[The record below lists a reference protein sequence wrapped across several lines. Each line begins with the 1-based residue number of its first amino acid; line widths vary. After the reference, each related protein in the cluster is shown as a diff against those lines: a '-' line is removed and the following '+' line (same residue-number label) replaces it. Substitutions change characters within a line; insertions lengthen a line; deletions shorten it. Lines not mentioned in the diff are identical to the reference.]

1 MKTGWYHII
10 ALCIVVAWGTTYAST
25 KILLLH
31 GLSPVDI
38 IFCRFLLA
46 YLGIWF
52 LGRRQLFADN
62 LKDEFLLIL
71 LGFTGGTLYFIA
83 QNIALNITL
92 ASNVSLLVS
101 VSPIFTAFLTY
112 LLLKSENLKRYLW
125 YGSLLAFMG
134 VAFIAF
140 NGHFILD
147 INPLGDMLSILAAL
161 SWAFYTI
168 LLKRL
173 ENRYSTLFITRK
185 VFFYGILT
193 LLPFFLYSPLSLDI
207 AVLIQP
213 VVFFNLLYLGIV
225 ASLLCFFLW
234 NTVVKNLGAV
244 RTSNY
249 IYLIPPVTL
258 LTSVIIIDEI
268 VTPAALVGAALILTG
283 VVLAER

>member
-1 MKTGWYHII
+1 LKTGWYHII